1 MNVESIEG
9 YFVGFADLTISDV
22 AKHFPE
28 FFVGFSALVTCL
40 DSGIEL
46 RDYGRRLQV
55 ANPKRALEIINES
68 IWIDAS
74 HVPEVL
80 AARGTLTHFDELYL
94 LKAKPAAVSV
104 VEIFTTDRA
113 NFAEKIPS
121 SFVPTMR
128 RFEATRYL
136 ADGCGLNFACEHRA
150 ITQRIQQIESDVAKS

>member
-9 YFVGFADLTISDV
+9 YFVGFADLTINDV

-28 FFVGFSALVTCL
+28 FFVGFSTLLTCL
-40 DSGIEL
+40 DSDTEL
-46 RDYGRRLQV
+46 EAYGRRLQV
-55 ANPKRALEIINES
+55 ANPKRALEIINKS
-68 IWIDAS
+68 IWVEAS

-80 AARGTLTHFDELYL
+80 GARGTLTHFDELYL
-94 LKAKPAAVSV
+94 LKTKPAAVSV

-113 NFAEKIPS
+113 NFAEEIPS

-136 ADGCGLNFACEHRA
+136 ADGCGLNFACEDLVFV
-150 ITQRIQQIESDVAKS
+150 QRIEQIESTVAKS